1 MDQIRLQVDRARRR
15 LWIELFLGRLVKCW
29 FAALAVAAIAVAVP
43 KIVAIENLP
52 AAWAT
57 AWLIGAVAV
66 GLLVALVWTWLRGRS
81 ELDAAM
87 EIDRRFDLKER
98 IASSLSLTPEAAA
111 TPAGRALVADALRSV
126 GRIEIDERF
135 KIRLG
140 RAAWL
145 PLGPAAL
152 ALLLVAL
159 VDNKTAQSSAAPG
172 DAITA
177 QALDNAT
184 TALRE
189 RLRER
194 RDEAARR
201 GLEEA
206 EALLAEMEREVERVA
221 AQRDRNPTQAL
232 VRLNDLT
239 RELEERRERMGGD
252 EELRRQLAG
261 MRDVGRGPADRMIE
275 AMRSGDWQQA
285 QQELKK
291 LQETLQS
298 GNLDEEARRQ
308 LAEQMR
314 QLQEQLAEAAQQRQ
328 QAMDDLERKVE
339 EQKRQGNLAEAGELQ
354 DQLDRMR
361 RRDQQAQQLQR
372 LAQQMADAQQAMES
386 GNQAAA
392 AQAMQQMMQ
401 QLDQMQ
407 QDMAEGEMLDMA
419 MEQLEMARDS
429 MTCAE
434 CEGEGCA
441 ECEGNGRGE
450 GMGDRMSDRP
460 GDGMGEGLGM
470 GDRPEEETDTAFR
483 DSQVKQKPGVGA
495 AVITGEAE
503 GPTVRGDV
511 RDIVTEEMETS
522 GSEPADPLVIEQLP
536 RTQRENAEDFF
547 NRLRDG
553 E

>member
-1 MDQIRLQVDRARRR
+1 MDQIRKQVDRARRR
-15 LWIELFLGRLVKCW
+15 LWVELFLGRLVKCW

-43 KIVAIENLP
+43 KLVAIENLP
-52 AAWAT
+52 AAWST
-57 AWLIGAVAV
+57 AWLVGAVTLG
-66 GLLVALVWTWLRGRS
+66 GLAALAWTWLRGRS

-98 IASSLSLTPEAAA
+98 VASSLSLTPEAAA

-159 VDNKTAQSSAAPG
+159 VDNKMAQSSAAPG
-172 DAITA
+172 AAISA

-184 TALRE
+184 LALRE
-189 RLRER
+189 RLRQR

-201 GLEEA
+201 GLEDA
-206 EALLAEMEREVERVA
+206 EALLTEMEREVERVA
-221 AQRDRNPTQAL
+221 AQRDRDPTQAL
-232 VRLNDLT
+232 VRLNDLS

-261 MRDVGRGPADRMIE
+261 MKDIGRGPADKMIE

-285 QQELKK
+285 QEELKK
-291 LQETLQS
+291 LHETLKS
-298 GNLDEEARRQ
+298 GRLDEQSRRQ

-314 QLQEQLAEAAQQRQ
+314 QLQERLAQAAQERQ
-328 QAMDDLERKVE
+328 QAMDDLQRKIE
-339 EQKRQGNLAEAGELQ
+339 EQKQQGNLAEAGALQ
-354 DQLDRMR
+354 EQLDKMR
-361 RRDQQAQQLQR
+361 RRDQQSKQLQQ
-372 LAQQMADAQQAMES
+372 LAQQMANAQQAMES
-386 GNQAAA
+386 GDQAAA
-392 AQAMQQMMQ
+392 AAAMQQMMQ

-407 QDMAEGEMLDMA
+407 QDMAEGAMMDMA
-419 MEQLEMARDS
+419 MEQLEMARDA

-434 CEGEGCA
+434 CDGEGCA
-441 ECEGNGRGE
+441 ECQGNGRGD
-450 GMGDRMSDRP
+450 GMSDRP
-460 GDGMGEGLGM
+460 GDKPGDGMGAGLGY

-511 RDIVTEEMETS
+511 REVVTEEMETS

-547 NRLRDG
+547 LRLKDG